1 MTTSVSLLIVEDDE
15 DDYALVLDAIAEIV
29 TCEYDVTWAQ
39 EYDDGVALLLS
50 RDFDICLLD
59 HRLGA
64 KTGLELLR
72 EVRGRGCETPIVF
85 LTAQTEREIDVE
97 AMKAGASDFL
107 SKLDSNAAQ
116 LERSM
121 RYAMERS
128 HSLRE
133 LRELNSELRVAR
145 NQALKSSI
153 AKSSFLASVSH
164 ELRTPLNAIIGYS
177 ELILDVLEVDRHE
190 ADPLVS
196 DIHADISRIHDA
208 GSHLLALVS
217 DVLDLNQIESG
228 RLSIQPGPVDVPALV
243 RETVA
248 SVGSLANTNHNR
260 IVLRCPPEVGTV
272 TADATRI
279 RQILVNIIGN
289 ACKFTRD
296 GEITVDVS
304 RRPMTVDDRGGRDR
318 VDADDL
324 EVIVFAIRDTGIGM
338 TPEQLTRLFAS
349 FSQADESIGRRFGGT
364 GLGLAISRRLARMMG
379 GEILVSS
386 VFGEGSLFT
395 VELPSDIRGALESG
409 AGGLAAASALDMPR
423 VGPPTALLIG
433 RNAGFLS
440 ELRERVLDETA
451 EVILETDLGAVAAI
465 TNLAPAHVV
474 VALDSS
480 DGAALVTL
488 THISADLGRGA
499 LSVAL
504 LDPSGHFG
512 LNLDVAGVVS
522 RRVDRDR
529 LVKAI
534 RSAAPE
540 VEAPTPVY
548 SNGEALREDV
558 AELLDGEAVVAD
570 RASAAL
576 FLVDLTAP
584 GAADTY
590 ALAAQPGG
598 EGPRRPVLLLAPASL
613 SESATIRADL
623 EFRPLVERYGL
634 PRGRLIDEL
643 AARVRR
649 KLAKR

>member
-1 MTTSVSLLIVEDDE
+1 VTTSVSLLIVEDDE
-15 DDYALVLDAIAEIV
+15 DDYALVIDALAEIV
-29 TCEYDVTWAQ
+29 ICEYDVTWAQ
-39 EYDDGVALLLS
+39 EYDEGVELLLT

-133 LRELNSELRVAR
+133 LRELNSELRIAR

-177 ELILDVLEVDRHE
+177 ELILEVLELDRHD

-196 DIHADISRIHDA
+196 DIRADIRRIHDA

-228 RLSIQPGPVDVPALV
+228 RLSIQPGPVDVAALV

-260 IVLRCPPEVGTV
+260 IVLRCTEDVGMV

-296 GEITVDVS
+296 GEIDVEVERRRMVDS
-304 RRPMTVDDRGGRDR
+304 DRGSGRDG
-318 VDADDL
+318 AGDL
-324 EVIVFAIRDTGIGM
+324 DIVVFTIRDTGIGM

-349 FSQADESIGRRFGGT
+349 FSQADESISRRFGGT

-379 GEILVSS
+379 GDILVSS
-386 VFGEGSLFT
+386 VFGEGSVFT
-395 VELPSDIRGALESG
+395 VELPSDIRGFLESG
-409 AGGLAAASALDMPR
+409 AGGRAASSTLDMPR

-440 ELRERVLDETA
+440 ELRERVLDDTA
-451 EVILETDLGAVAAI
+451 EVVLETDLGAVAAV

-480 DGAALVTL
+480 DATGLVTL
-488 THISADLGRGA
+488 AQIAARLERGA
-499 LSVAL
+499 VTVVL

-512 LNLDVAGVVS
+512 LGLEAAEVLS
-522 RRVDRDR
+522 RRLEHER
-529 LVKAI
+529 LVEAVK
-534 RSAAPE
+534 RAAPSGDG
-540 VEAPTPVY
+540 PTPIY
-548 SNGEALREDV
+548 SNSEGLCEDV
-558 AELLDGEAVVAD
+558 AAILDGVAVATD

-590 ALAAQPGG
+590 AVAASLSADG
-598 EGPRRPVLLLAPASL
+598 ERRPVLLFAPGSL
-613 SESATIRADL
+613 SECAAIRADV
-623 EFRPLVERYGL
+623 EFRPLVERFGL
-634 PRGRLIDEL
+634 PRGRLVEEL
-643 AARVRR
+643 GARVRR
-649 KLAKR
+649 KLSKR

>member
-15 DDYALVLDAIAEIV
+15 DDYALVIDALAEIV
-29 TCEYDVTWAQ
+29 ICEYDVTWAQ
-39 EYDDGVALLLS
+39 EYEEGVELLLT

-177 ELILDVLEVDRHE
+177 ELILEVLEVDRHE

-196 DIHADISRIHDA
+196 DIRADIRRIHDA

-228 RLSIQPGPVDVPALV
+228 RLSIQPGPVDVAALV

-260 IVLRCPPEVGTV
+260 IVLRCAPEVGTV

-296 GEITVDVS
+296 GEIDVEVE
-304 RRPMTVDDRGGRDR
+304 RRRMVASDRGGRDG
-318 VDADDL
+318 AGDL
-324 EVIVFAIRDTGIGM
+324 DVVVFTIRDTGIGM

-349 FSQADESIGRRFGGT
+349 FSQADESISRRFGGT

-386 VFGEGSLFT
+386 VFGEGSVFT
-395 VELPSDIRGALESG
+395 VELPSDIRGFLESG
-409 AGGLAAASALDMPR
+409 TGMRAAASSLDMPR

-440 ELRERVLDETA
+440 ELRERVLDDTA
-451 EVILETDLGAVAAI
+451 EVVLETDLGAVAAVK
-465 TNLAPAHVV
+465 NLTPAHVV

-480 DGAALVTL
+480 DAAGLVTL
-488 THISADLGRGA
+488 TQIAAGLERGG
-499 LSVAL
+499 LTVVL

-512 LNLDVAGVVS
+512 LEIEAADVLS
-522 RRVDRDR
+522 RRLDRERIVDAVRR
-529 LVKAI
+529 A
-534 RSAAPE
+534 AAPGD
-540 VEAPTPVY
+540 APTPIYANSEV
-548 SNGEALREDV
+548 LCEDV
-558 AELLDGEAVVAD
+558 AAMLDGAAAAAD
-570 RASAAL
+570 RESAAL

-584 GAADTY
+584 GAGDTY
-590 ALAAQPGG
+590 ALAAGLG
-598 EGPRRPVLLLAPASL
+598 SDERRRPVILFAPGSL
-613 SESATIRADL
+613 SECAAIRADV
-623 EFRPLVERYGL
+623 EFRPLVERLGL
-634 PRGRLIDEL
+634 PRGRLIEEL
-643 AARVRR
+643 GAKVRR
-649 KLAKR
+649 QLAKR